1 MGKESEKQYIYKQYI
16 YPWGPKE
23 LDMTEQLTDNKMCCA
38 VLSCSVV
45 SDSLLSPWTVATR
58 LLFPWGFSRQEYWSG
73 LPFSF
78 SRRSSRPQGSNP
90 GLPHCKQI
98 LYCLSCQG
106 SPISVEELV
115 KADEKKK
122 REMMEWLLEQALGKQ
137 TRSGLEVAEAEQEG

>member
-1 MGKESEKQYIYKQYI
+1 MICNIIYGKRIWKTIYIYTQHI

-23 LDMTEQLTDNKMCCA
+23 SDMTEQLTDNKMCCA

-58 LLFPWGFSRQEYWSG
+58 LLCPWGFSRQEYWSG

-78 SRRSSRPQGSNP
+78 SRGSFRPQGSNP
-90 GLPHCKQI
+90 GLLHCKQI
-98 LYCLSCQG
+98 LYRLSYQG

-122 REMMEWLLEQALGKQ
+122 KKRDDGM
-137 TRSGLEVAEAEQEG
+137 GLRTSPWETDQR